1 MAKETRSGDGKV
13 SKRRK
18 DPKGPKRSLSAY
30 MFFSQDK
37 RASVKDENPD
47 ASFGNGNHFLC
58 ILSSLTLHVGQIGM
72 ILGQKWKEMS
82 DEEKK
87 VGIRE

>member
-13 SKRRK
+13 SKRSK

-37 RASVKDENPD
+37 RASVKEENPD
-47 ASFGNGNHFLC
+47 ASFG
-58 ILSSLTLHVGQIGM
+58 QIGK

-87 VGIRE
+87 PYNDQAAKDKQRYEREKAMMNE